1 MVSPGATRSARAC
14 GARRIRPGVDCCRD
28 GAGPD
33 RGIRAGPGRNIR
45 HPPIWF
51 PAAGR
56 DGGSATIWVLACSM
70 VVLLVALVVAIR
82 TAAAV
87 ARHRAE
93 TAADLAALAAAG
105 RIGYVPD
112 VAAICAAAE
121 AIATANRGQLLACTA
136 LLQPDGQSGTVS
148 VRAAFSAGLPI
159 VGNVRASASAR
170 AGRLPASSTP
180 EAAASSSAGPA
191 PP

>member
-1 MVSPGATRSARAC
+1 MVPPGVARSPRAS
-14 GARRIRPGVDCCRD
+14 GARTVRPGVDWCRD

-33 RGIRAGPGRNIR
+33 RGIRAGPSRKIR
-45 HPPIWF
+45 FPLVRSPP
-51 PAAGR
+51 AGR
-56 DGGSATIWVLACSM
+56 DRGSATIWVLACSI

-121 AIATANRGQLLACTA
+121 AIATANRGRLLACTA

-148 VRAAFSAGLPI
+148 VRAAFSAELPI
-159 VGNVRASASAR
+159 VGNVRATASAR
-170 AGRLPASSTP
+170 AGRLPASSTAD
-180 EAAASSSAGPA
+180 AAASRSAGPA